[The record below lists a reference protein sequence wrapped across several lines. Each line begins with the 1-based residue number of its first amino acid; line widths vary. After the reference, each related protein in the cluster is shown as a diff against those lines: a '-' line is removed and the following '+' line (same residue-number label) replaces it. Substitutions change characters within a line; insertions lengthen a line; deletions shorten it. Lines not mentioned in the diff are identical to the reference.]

1 MVPKSPIEHVV
12 LIIKEN
18 HSFDNYFGT
27 FPGTNGT
34 QLARSPNPPSV
45 SRGHGSGLI
54 VAFVSVMLCQISST
68 IQSEVG
74 NPVLSNLAILVWIMN
89 IVVDTVGHM
98 AFKSAA
104 ITEHE
109 SEWHRWKKMLS
120 SIPLWVGIVCF
131 CLEFVLWLVLLSI
144 LPLSAASCSVPSTWL
159 PSWLQA
165 GCCSANCW
173 TPCACWE

>member
-1 MVPKSPIEHVV
+1 M
-12 LIIKEN
+12 
-18 HSFDNYFGT
+18 
-27 FPGTNGT
+27 
-34 QLARSPNPPSV
+34 
-45 SRGHGSGLI
+45 
-54 VAFVSVMLCQISST
+54 
-68 IQSEVG
+68 
-74 NPVLSNLAILVWIMN
+74 SNLAILVWIMN

-144 LPLSAASCSVPSTWL
+144 LPLSRGVLLGTINMVAIMV
-159 PSWLQA
+159 A
-165 GCCSANCW
+165 GRVLFRELLDPMRVLGMIFIILGVVLVGAY
-173 TPCACWE
+173 A

>member
-1 MVPKSPIEHVV
+1 M
-12 LIIKEN
+12 
-18 HSFDNYFGT
+18 
-27 FPGTNGT
+27 
-34 QLARSPNPPSV
+34 A
-45 SRGHGSGLI
+45 
-54 VAFVSVMLCQISST
+54 AFVSAMLYRIFST
-68 IQSEVG
+68 LQLEVG
-74 NPVLSNLAILVWIMN
+74 NSVLSTLAILVWIMN

-144 LPLSAASCSVPSTWL
+144 LPLSSGVLLGTINMVAIMV
-159 PSWLQA
+159 A
-165 GCCSANCW
+165 GRLLFRELLDPMRMLGMIFIILGVVLVGVYA
-173 TPCACWE
+173 

>member
-1 MVPKSPIEHVV
+1 M
-12 LIIKEN
+12 
-18 HSFDNYFGT
+18 
-27 FPGTNGT
+27 
-34 QLARSPNPPSV
+34 A
-45 SRGHGSGLI
+45 
-54 VAFVSVMLCQISST
+54 AFVSAMHYRISST
-68 IQSEVG
+68 LQLEVG
-74 NPVLSNLAILVWIMN
+74 NSVLSTLAILVWIMN

-144 LPLSAASCSVPSTWL
+144 LPLSSGVLLGTINMVAIMV
-159 PSWLQA
+159 A
-165 GCCSANCW
+165 GRLLFRELLDPMRMLGMIFIILGVVLVGVYA
-173 TPCACWE
+173 

>member
-1 MVPKSPIEHVV
+1 M
-12 LIIKEN
+12 
-18 HSFDNYFGT
+18 
-27 FPGTNGT
+27 
-34 QLARSPNPPSV
+34 A
-45 SRGHGSGLI
+45 
-54 VAFVSVMLCQISST
+54 AFVSAMLYRIFST
-68 IQSEVG
+68 LQLEVG
-74 NPVLSNLAILVWIMN
+74 NSVLSTLAILVWIMN

-144 LPLSAASCSVPSTWL
+144 LPLSSGVLLGTINMVAIMV
-159 PSWLQA
+159 A
-165 GCCSANCW
+165 GRLLFRELLDPMRVLGMIFIILGVVLVGVYA
-173 TPCACWE
+173 